1 MKGCKMQRKRYDSA
15 TKAKVVLKLIS
26 GHQTAIEIA
35 KQYGVHPIMLAKWK
49 KQAIDLFP
57 KLFDRKV
64 DKDQEEWKVREAQMF
79 QQIGQLQY
87 ELDWLK
93 KKTAAYD

>member
-1 MKGCKMQRKRYDSA
+1 MQRKHYDA
-15 TKAKVVLKLIS
+15 ALKAKVVLKVLS
-26 GHQTAIEIA
+26 GQQTATEIA

-49 KQAIDLFP
+49 KHTVDNLPNLFE
-57 KLFDRKV
+57 RKA
-64 DKDQEEWKVREAQMF
+64 DKDLEAWKQREAQMF

>member
-1 MKGCKMQRKRYDSA
+1 MQRKHHDA
-15 TKAKVVLKLIS
+15 AIKAKVVLKLLS
-26 GHQTAIEIA
+26 GQQTAVEIA

-49 KQAIDLFP
+49 KQAVDLLP

-64 DKDQEEWKVREAQMF
+64 DKDQEAWKVREAHMF